1 MLKEAVGQVVVHG
14 LAPIQGEYSRILSD
28 KAYLEG
34 VMKDGA
40 EKAQRYSQRILDK
53 VYRKVGF
60 VQLKNK

>member
-1 MLKEAVGQVVVHG
+1 
-14 LAPIQGEYSRILSD
+14 
-28 KAYLEG
+28 
-34 VMKDGA
+34 MKDGA